1 MTQSP
6 QPKTFTNFE
15 LSISIRPDGI
25 FLFDLHQLIVMP
37 HVCVMSAYPPKA
49 NISERN

>member
-1 MTQSP
+1 MTQIP

-15 LSISIRPDGI
+15 LSINIRPDGI